1 MSIIWWRFDLAFV
14 GEKIKEEKNPNYNKL
29 RKEKKKISEIR
40 YRSIRFETNKKT
52 YL

>member
-29 RKEKKKISEIR
+29 RKEKK
-40 YRSIRFETNKKT
+40 RFLKLDIEAYVSRQTKKT